1 MTATLATTAPNA
13 VLDTL
18 LDDSRRFSVEFGP
31 TLANHLPMVLV
42 ALGFAMAPMILA
54 MLVRPSRPNPVK
66 LSTYECGM
74 ETIGPTWIQYHVGFY
89 IYALIFVIFDV
100 ETVFLY
106 PWALAYNK
114 LGLFA
119 FGEMAVFIAILVVGL
134 VYALKKRVLRWW

>member
-1 MTATLATTAPNA
+1 MPAP
-13 VLDTL
+13 TL
-18 LDDSRRFSVEFGP
+18 L
-31 TLANHLPMVLV
+31 TLYGYVGVMVLV
-42 ALGFAMAPMILA
+42 AVGFAMAPMILA

-106 PWALAYNK
+106 PWALAYGK

-119 FGEMAVFIAILVVGL
+119 FAEMAVFIAILVVGL

>member
-1 MTATLATTAPNA
+1 MPAP
-13 VLDTL
+13 TL
-18 LDDSRRFSVEFGP
+18 L
-31 TLANHLPMVLV
+31 TLYGYIGVMVLV
-42 ALGFAMAPMILA
+42 AVGFALAPMILS
-54 MLVRPSRPNPVK
+54 MLVRPSRPNAVK

-106 PWALAYNK
+106 PWALAYGK

-119 FGEMAVFIAILVVGL
+119 FVEMAVFIAILVVGL
-134 VYALKKRVLRWW
+134 IYALKKRVLRWW